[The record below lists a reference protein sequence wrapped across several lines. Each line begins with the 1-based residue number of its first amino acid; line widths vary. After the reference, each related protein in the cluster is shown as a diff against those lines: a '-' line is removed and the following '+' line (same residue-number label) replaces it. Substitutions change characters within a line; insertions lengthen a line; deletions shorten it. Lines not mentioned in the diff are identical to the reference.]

1 MYKENYQ
8 SHLHQSHSDLE
19 QSETDVNETDYEKNV
34 RLGTLPTYKS
44 HQSSSVKKSLS
55 TASIT
60 KTTAS
65 VCFNKVNVDTDTGSS
80 FGNTSSLTTIESPSE
95 LDTNSPTIEMDL
107 TAMLSN
113 KYKDQCENGYWIEDK
128 IKLESILGKYP
139 KSKMLQLWLENMDQS
154 IAFLK
159 CHCGRDSCKLY
170 YGKNDEVLCLNN
182 SKTNKL
188 RCPNTI
194 NKLNKNCVFKTCRD
208 CFEFE
213 ELNINNNKKLKCNST
228 VEIDMEEDI

>member
-1 MYKENYQ
+1 
-8 SHLHQSHSDLE
+8 
-19 QSETDVNETDYEKNV
+19 
-34 RLGTLPTYKS
+34 
-44 HQSSSVKKSLS
+44 
-55 TASIT
+55 
-60 KTTAS
+60 
-65 VCFNKVNVDTDTGSS
+65 
-80 FGNTSSLTTIESPSE
+80 
-95 LDTNSPTIEMDL
+95 
-107 TAMLSN
+107 
-113 KYKDQCENGYWIEDK
+113 
-128 IKLESILGKYP
+128 
-139 KSKMLQLWLENMDQS
+139 MLQLWLENMDQS

>member
-19 QSETDVNETDYEKNV
+19 QSETDVNETDYERNV

-44 HQSSSVKKSLS
+44 HQSPSVKKSLS
-55 TASIT
+55 TATIT

-139 KSKMLQLWLENMDQS
+139 S
-154 IAFLK
+154 LK
-159 CHCGRDSCKLY
+159 CCSSGWKIWI
-170 YGKNDEVLCLNN
+170 KA
-182 SKTNKL
+182 
-188 RCPNTI
+188 
-194 NKLNKNCVFKTCRD
+194 
-208 CFEFE
+208 
-213 ELNINNNKKLKCNST
+213 
-228 VEIDMEEDI
+228 

>member
-8 SHLHQSHSDLE
+8 SNLHQSHSHII
-19 QSETDVNETDYEKNV
+19 S
-34 RLGTLPTYKS
+34 
-44 HQSSSVKKSLS
+44 
-55 TASIT
+55 
-60 KTTAS
+60 
-65 VCFNKVNVDTDTGSS
+65 
-80 FGNTSSLTTIESPSE
+80 
-95 LDTNSPTIEMDL
+95 
-107 TAMLSN
+107 
-113 KYKDQCENGYWIEDK
+113 
-128 IKLESILGKYP
+128 
-139 KSKMLQLWLENMDQS
+139 
-154 IAFLK
+154 
-159 CHCGRDSCKLY
+159 
-170 YGKNDEVLCLNN
+170 LCLNN